1 MTAEPAVAIT
11 GLGLVSAAGVGV
23 EANWARV
30 LSGCPTAAEVL
41 ALKDA
46 CVPFGCA
53 VPDFDATSLLG
64 RRRAGRLDR
73 YTQLMLVAAA
83 EAIEES
89 GVEDSP
95 PVLDRTA
102 VVIGTAAGGTTTAET
117 QIRRLAD
124 AGPSAVSPV
133 TLPMALPNMAA
144 AEVAI
149 GHGFRGPVLATC
161 TACASG
167 ATAVGIGLQLL
178 RSGAADKA
186 VVGGTEAV
194 LTPYFAASFARTRA
208 LSRRSTD
215 PGSASRPF
223 DACRDGFVMG
233 EGAGALVLETLP
245 RARERGARIRALL
258 CGYGASADAH
268 HITAPEPEG
277 RGAELAVR
285 AALADAGWSPGQV
298 RHINAHGTS
307 TPRGDAVEARLI
319 ERVFGPYVPVTSTKG
334 VTGHPLGAGGAI
346 EAVFT
351 AISVSTALVPPTA
364 NFERPDPGVGLD
376 IVAGE
381 PRRGHVDRALSFSF
395 GFGGA
400 NSVLAIARA

>member
-1 MTAEPAVAIT
+1 MAEPAVAIT

-30 LSGCPTAAEVL
+30 LSGSSTAAEVP
-41 ALKDA
+41 ALKESP
-46 CVPFGCA
+46 VKFGCA
-53 VPDFDATSLLG
+53 VPDFDPVSLLG

-73 YTQLMLVAAA
+73 HTQLMLVAAA
-83 EAIEES
+83 EAVGES
-89 GVEDSP
+89 GLEDSRHA
-95 PVLDRTA
+95 LDRTA
-102 VVIGTAAGGTTTAET
+102 VVIGTAAGGTITAET

-149 GHGFRGPVLATC
+149 GHGFRGPVLGTC

-167 ATAVGIGLQLL
+167 ATAVGVGLQLI
-178 RSGAADKA
+178 RSGAADRA

-194 LTPYFAASFARTRA
+194 LTPYFAASFARIRA
-208 LSRRSTD
+208 LSRRTAD

-223 DACRDGFVMG
+223 DAGRDGFVMG

-245 RARERGARIRALL
+245 GARKRGARIRALL

-268 HITAPEPEG
+268 HITAPEPGG

-307 TPRGDAVEARLI
+307 TPQGDAVEARLI

-334 VTGHPLGAGGAI
+334 VTGHPLGAGGAM

-351 AISVSTALVPPTA
+351 AISVGTALVPPTA
-364 NFERPDPGVGLD
+364 NFEQADPGVGLD

-381 PRRGHVDRALSFSF
+381 PRGHHVDRALSFSF

-400 NSVLAIARA
+400 NAVLAIARA